1 MYYFIKI
8 ILILFTL
15 TFFSKDKSLKNDK
28 PNFIIY
34 LSDDQDVLDYN
45 IFGNENVQSIGVN
58 KLAKEGITF
67 TNFHTGQAICA
78 PSRSQLYTGLYP
90 LKNGSYTNHT
100 HVRSNTLTVVQRLKE
115 IGYEVVLAGKGHVG
129 PSNIFDWDLFIQK
142 VENKKLDLKK
152 IDKYLKNV
160 ERPFCLILASDY
172 PHGPHPS
179 KSQYKVS
186 DIKKHPYDFNINPK
200 KTGYYEFIKND
211 DNQLSNILN
220 IVEKNGMK
228 DNSVFIYAADH
239 GYSGKYSLYQKGIKI
254 PLIMRWPD
262 KIKPGSK
269 SNSLLTIVDLLP
281 TMIEIAGGTI
291 YDFDGKSFLP
301 ILENKKNE
309 VNEYIYGV
317 ATRQNV
323 QSTFVFPSRMVS
335 NGKFKLIR
343 NYNSYE
349 VYSEN
354 LTKNNAI
361 NHFIEIGAKKFK
373 RIPFEELYNLEKDP
387 YEKNNLAKNKE
398 YMDIK
403 NALLVKLD
411 DWMADQNDFVGVGK
425 MPLIKPTLHRLDE
438 NSKWKTV
445 DDSFVGK
452 LKSNDYMITHY

>member
-1 MYYFIKI
+1 MNIIQNFFII
-8 ILILFTL
+8 ILTSFLVV
-15 TFFSKDKSLKNDK
+15 KNNSVDK
-28 PNFIIY
+28 PNFILY
-34 LSDDQDVLDYN
+34 LSDDQDYLDYG
-45 IFGNENVQSIGVN
+45 IYGNERVDSEHVD
-58 KLAKEGITF
+58 KLASQGLKF
-67 TNFHTGQAICA
+67 TNFHTAQAICA
-78 PSRSQLYTGLYP
+78 PSRSQLYSGLYP
-90 LKNGSYTNHT
+90 IKNGCYANHIP
-100 HVRSNTLTVVQRLKE
+100 VKKNTKSVVHHLKDL
-115 IGYEVVLAGKGHVG
+115 GYEVVLAGKSHVNP
-129 PSNIFDWDLFIQK
+129 PSVFRWDRFIRNIDG
-142 VENKKLDLKK
+142 KKLNIKG
-152 IDKYLKNV
+152 IENYLKNSKK
-160 ERPFCLILASDY
+160 PFCLIIASDY
-172 PHGPHPS
+172 PHGPYPQN
-179 KSQYKVS
+179 KDYTIADV
-186 DIKKHPYDFNINPK
+186 KKQPYENKIPNFK
-200 KTGYYEFIKND
+200 AGYYQNIK
-211 DNQLSNILN
+211 S
-220 IVEKNGMK
+220 
-228 DNSVFIYAADH
+228 DNSQLGKILELSDQLNFTENSIFIYASDH
-239 GYSGKYSLYQKGIKI
+239 GITGKYGLYQKGLKI
-254 PLIMRWPD
+254 PFVIRWPG
-262 KIKPGSK
+262 KLKQKTI
-269 SNSLLTIVDLLP
+269 SNSLLTMVDVLP
-281 TMIEIAGGTI
+281 TLVDIAGGDTKS
-291 YDFDGKSFLP
+291 FDGKSFLP
-301 ILENKKNE
+301 ILENKKIE

-343 NYNSYE
+343 NYNSFE
-349 VYSEN
+349 VYSKN

>member
-34 LSDDQDVLDYN
+34 LSDDQDFLDYN

-152 IDKYLKNV
+152 IDKYLRNV
-160 ERPFCLILASDY
+160 NRPFCLILASDY

-186 DIKKHPYDFNINPK
+186 DIKKHPYDYNINPK
-200 KTGYYEFIKND
+200 KRVI
-211 DNQLSNILN
+211 
-220 IVEKNGMK
+220 M
-228 DNSVFIYAADH
+228 
-239 GYSGKYSLYQKGIKI
+239 SL
-254 PLIMRWPD
+254 
-262 KIKPGSK
+262 
-269 SNSLLTIVDLLP
+269 
-281 TMIEIAGGTI
+281 
-291 YDFDGKSFLP
+291 
-301 ILENKKNE
+301 
-309 VNEYIYGV
+309 
-317 ATRQNV
+317 
-323 QSTFVFPSRMVS
+323 
-335 NGKFKLIR
+335 
-343 NYNSYE
+343 
-349 VYSEN
+349 
-354 LTKNNAI
+354 
-361 NHFIEIGAKKFK
+361 
-373 RIPFEELYNLEKDP
+373 
-387 YEKNNLAKNKE
+387 
-398 YMDIK
+398 
-403 NALLVKLD
+403 
-411 DWMADQNDFVGVGK
+411 
-425 MPLIKPTLHRLDE
+425 
-438 NSKWKTV
+438 
-445 DDSFVGK
+445 
-452 LKSNDYMITHY
+452 